1 MNFNYVIRTD
11 DINRPVRTRA
21 NDYLLNINTL
31 LKQFKY
37 IDRKRSPQKTLD
49 MCHTEHVNLINRNN
63 AKDVHI
69 CVR

>member
-1 MNFNYVIRTD
+1 MNFNYIIRTD
-11 DINRPVRTRA
+11 YINRPVRIRA

-37 IDRKRSPQKTLD
+37 IDRKRSLQKNLD
-49 MCHTEHVNLINRNN
+49 MCHTERVNLISRNN

-69 CVR
+69 CVC